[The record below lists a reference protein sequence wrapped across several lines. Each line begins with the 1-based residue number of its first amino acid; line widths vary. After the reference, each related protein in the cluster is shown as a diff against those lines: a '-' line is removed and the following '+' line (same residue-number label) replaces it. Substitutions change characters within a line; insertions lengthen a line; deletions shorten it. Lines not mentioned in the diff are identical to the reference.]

1 MKLLVPL
8 VVIALLVVIGF
19 GLMKSK
25 DTMSEPTPIATPAP
39 MATSELDGTSWIAQE
54 LSGKEVSDADITI
67 QFDQGRMSGSDGCNR
82 FTSSYTATDGALTVA
97 PGMGG
102 TMMACPEPVME
113 LASNFTS
120 SLAQVT
126 AYVIADDMLTLKNA
140 EGSTVMTLTLD
151 QQTLTDSSWQ
161 VTGYNNGAEALVS
174 LMTDTTISLQFSA
187 TGTVSG
193 RAGCNTF
200 TGTYTSSDGTVTI
213 TGLASTQIMCIKPE
227 GIMDQEAQFVA
238 ALQKAT
244 VYSIENGA
252 LVMRDESGAMQ
263 VTAQRE

>member
-1 MKLLVPL
+1 
-8 VVIALLVVIGF
+8 
-19 GLMKSK
+19 
-25 DTMSEPTPIATPAP
+25 
-39 MATSELDGTSWIAQE
+39 
-54 LSGKEVSDADITI
+54 
-67 QFDQGRMSGSDGCNR
+67 MSGSDGCNR
-82 FTSSYTATDGALTVA
+82 FTSSYTATEGRLTVA

-102 TMMACPEPVME
+102 TMMACPEPVMA

-126 AYVIADDMLTLKNA
+126 AYVMTDDMLTLKNA
-140 EGSTVMTLTLD
+140 EGSTVLTLTLD
-151 QQTLTDSSWQ
+151 QQTLSDSSWQ

-187 TGTVSG
+187 TDTVSG

-200 TGTYTSSDGTVTI
+200 TGTYTSTDGTVTI

-238 ALQKAT
+238 ALQKAS